1 MLRASPSDKSG
12 YDVPVFGLSYF
23 ANKTIVHVLLT
34 IALGAFIYSNT
45 FNAPFYFDD
54 VDNIVSNPAIRSLE
68 YFKSPLESRI
78 DLEGNLPY
86 AMRTRFVGYLT
97 FALNY
102 SVHGL
107 DVNGYHMVN
116 ILIHI
121 INALLVYWLVT
132 LLLRM
137 PYLAS
142 GGGTYAGNERF
153 FAFLCGIVFISH
165 PIQTQAVTYVVQRL
179 SSLMTM
185 FYLVSFVMYVK
196 ARLSKPLGKG
206 LAFYVLSLSAAV
218 LAMLTKEN
226 AVTLPF
232 VVLLC
237 EVMFNRDGIKKRA
250 LYLGPFVL
258 TLLIIPVALAAGTG
272 WSYGSIIK
280 SALAITSSEDISS
293 WGYFLTESRVL
304 VTYLR
309 LFFLPR
315 REERLVSFGFLWF
328 FVTLS
333 VESSVIP
340 IADVIFEHRMYL
352 PSVGAIIAIV
362 ASMVILTDSYGWKR
376 AKKASV
382 PVLAGVIALFSIMAY
397 SRNSIWQEG
406 QDGIMLWADVVS
418 KSPGKA
424 RPHFSLGEA
433 YYEKGMHEKAMEE
446 LRKAMILKPDYTGK
460 HDMKGVQRV
469 LGQYVSAVSKYE
481 AAQRDNPDSA
491 EAHSNLGAVYEAL
504 GRYEDA
510 EKEYEDALR
519 VDPGYARAHN
529 NLGVIHDRHG
539 RYEDAIREYRSAL
552 SIVPDYSKAHN
563 NLGVVY
569 KRLDRYEDAIGE
581 FRAALKSEP
590 GYANAHKNLGATY
603 EKLGRYEDAVKEY
616 QEALNIQPE
625 NMEFRDRL
633 SRAYEKM
640 MADRP

>member
-1 MLRASPSDKSG
+1 MSIFFLSL
-12 YDVPVFGLSYF
+12 VFGL
-23 ANKTIVHVLLT
+23 
-34 IALGAFIYSNT
+34 G
-45 FNAPFYFDD
+45 
-54 VDNIVSNPAIRSLE
+54 
-68 YFKSPLESRI
+68 
-78 DLEGNLPY
+78 
-86 AMRTRFVGYLT
+86 
-97 FALNY
+97 
-102 SVHGL
+102 
-107 DVNGYHMVN
+107 
-116 ILIHI
+116 
-121 INALLVYWLVT
+121 VY
-132 LLLRM
+132 
-137 PYLAS
+137 
-142 GGGTYAGNERF
+142 
-153 FAFLCGIVFISH
+153 
-165 PIQTQAVTYVVQRL
+165 
-179 SSLMTM
+179 
-185 FYLVSFVMYVK
+185 
-196 ARLSKPLGKG
+196 
-206 LAFYVLSLSAAV
+206 
-218 LAMLTKEN
+218 
-226 AVTLPF
+226 
-232 VVLLC
+232 
-237 EVMFNRDGIKKRA
+237 
-250 LYLGPFVL
+250 
-258 TLLIIPVALAAGTG
+258 
-272 WSYGSIIK
+272 
-280 SALAITSSEDISS
+280 
-293 WGYFLTESRVL
+293 
-304 VTYLR
+304 
-309 LFFLPR
+309 LFFRSHNGR